1 MRNFIIKIDAGKG
14 EKIYWGWLDSQD
26 VIHFSQVNWLPEHGS
41 SHFRAKLFNPSV
53 SYTSTPGEVMADA
66 YELNHQT
73 IFPLELP
80 EAAYR
85 IFH

>member
-1 MRNFIIKIDAGKG
+1 MRNFIVKINAGNG
-14 EKIYWGWLDSQD
+14 EKIFWGWLDSD
-26 VIHFSQVNWLPEHGS
+26 TVIHFKEINGH
-41 SHFRAKLFNPSV
+41 SHFRAKLFNPAAIYLS
-53 SYTSTPGEVMADA
+53 SHEVMADA

-80 EAAYR
+80 KEAYS